1 MLRGNHESRA
11 MTEHFTFRSEILQK
25 FQEEEIYE
33 LFIETFEA
41 MPIAADVNGDYLCMH
56 GGISPH
62 LKLISD
68 IEKIN
73 RFVEPPL
80 SGFLCDLLWSDPL
93 DDKDA
98 RKMKFEKN
106 TARECSVKFGLEP
119 VKEVLKKNNYI
130 SIIRAHQ
137 VQVDGYKMHR
147 WGGATAFP
155 SVITVFSAPNY
166 CGEYHNKG
174 AVILIENEK
183 MNIKQ
188 YKDVDHPFFLPGNID
203 LFKWSI
209 PFLMDK
215 VSEIIKSINK
225 RGSTP
230 FTPTSQKQLEEM
242 DFHKM
247 LEQQAIKFKKPL
259 TPQEQAKVTRNRRLR
274 AKVSSFAR
282 FARLLKLLR

>member
-1 MLRGNHESRA
+1 M
-11 MTEHFTFRSEILQK
+11 
-25 FQEEEIYE
+25 
-33 LFIETFEA
+33 
-41 MPIAADVNGDYLCMH
+41 
-56 GGISPH
+56 
-62 LKLISD
+62 
-68 IEKIN
+68 
-73 RFVEPPL
+73 EPPL

-98 RKMKFEKN
+98 RRIKFEKN
-106 TARECSVKFGLEP
+106 SARECSVKFGLEP

-147 WGGATAFP
+147 WGGATVFP

-188 YKDVDHPFFLPGNID
+188 YKDVDHPFHLPGNID

-209 PFLMDK
+209 PFLMEKIGD
-215 VSEIIKSINK
+215 IIRTINK
-225 RGSTP
+225 RGVMTP
-230 FTPTSQKQLEEM
+230 GTEKEL
-242 DFHKM
+242 DNINFHKM
-247 LEQQAIKFKKPL
+247 LEDQAINFKPAL
-259 TPQEQAKVTRNRRLR
+259 TPKQEALR
-274 AKVSSFAR
+274 KKFR
-282 FARLLKLLR
+282 